1 MTSTR
6 ATNPTA
12 ATNSL
17 ERGLALLRSI
27 GGRRGGMTNAEL
39 SRQLEIPKSTCTYIL
54 SRLER
59 EEYVVRHKTTG
70 RYTIGLNALALAH
83 DALREIRFPAVA
95 EAALYRLAEKT
106 GFVAI
111 LGVLEGD
118 RVLTVD
124 RVESPDFRRDVTE
137 KGRSRWPYYPPRESR
152 SIGAE
157 YSLHASAL
165 GRVALA
171 FLSPEELSEKL
182 QDYQLT
188 KLTPKTI
195 VSKSDFMTE
204 LEWVRGRG
212 YSITDQQYHMD
223 TLSIA
228 APIFGA
234 DRNIRA
240 SVGVAGSRLSPAVRE
255 LTGLI
260 ASVKEAGR
268 EISRVLAQAPASE
281 TQRRLLSPPARYS
294 SLRDDG
300 MSGEMIAL
308 PSHGRLRREQGI

>member
-1 MTSTR
+1 MTNTS
-6 ATNPTA
+6 ATNTTA

-17 ERGLALLRSI
+17 ERGLALLRAI
-27 GGRRGGMTNAEL
+27 GQRRGGMTNAEL

-95 EAALYRLAEKT
+95 EATLYRLAEKT

-124 RVESPDFRRDVTE
+124 RVESPDFRRDVSE
-137 KGRSRWPYYPPRESR
+137 KGHSRWPYYPPRESR

-182 QDYQLT
+182 RDYQFT
-188 KLTPKTI
+188 KLTPKTM
-195 VSKSDFMTE
+195 VSKSELMAE

-223 TLSIA
+223 TLAIA

-234 DRNIRA
+234 DGKIRA
-240 SVGVAGSRLSPAVRE
+240 SVAIAGSRLSPTVRE

-260 ASVKEAGR
+260 AAVKEAGR
-268 EISRVLAQAPASE
+268 EISRALARTSASE
-281 TQRRLLSPPARYS
+281 TPRNLLPPPARYD
-294 SLRDDG
+294 SLGDRG
-300 MSGEMIAL
+300 ISGEVIAL
-308 PSHGRLRREQGI
+308 PSHVRLRREHGI

>member
-1 MTSTR
+1 
-6 ATNPTA
+6 
-12 ATNSL
+12 
-17 ERGLALLRSI
+17 
-27 GGRRGGMTNAEL
+27 
-39 SRQLEIPKSTCTYIL
+39 
-54 SRLER
+54 
-59 EEYVVRHKTTG
+59 
-70 RYTIGLNALALAH
+70 
-83 DALREIRFPAVA
+83 
-95 EAALYRLAEKT
+95 
-106 GFVAI
+106 
-111 LGVLEGD
+111 
-118 RVLTVD
+118 
-124 RVESPDFRRDVTE
+124 
-137 KGRSRWPYYPPRESR
+137 
-152 SIGAE
+152 
-157 YSLHASAL
+157 
-165 GRVALA
+165 
-171 FLSPEELSEKL
+171 
-182 QDYQLT
+182 
-188 KLTPKTI
+188 
-195 VSKSDFMTE
+195 MTE